1 VPLGGLPIEAYLQ
14 VIEDRVMGV
23 HEIDGWSSRIA
34 LDQIGREL
42 WLVVVGGEQ
51 DLATVERLREELG
64 RAEVDGG
71 DIVVDLSQATFI
83 DSSVAAL
90 LVEHGSLPAT
100 DDVSIA
106 LVIPAA
112 GFPAKVLR
120 LMEVYDKL
128 PVYESRD
135 GALRALGR

>member
-1 VPLGGLPIEAYLQ
+1 M
-14 VIEDRVMGV
+14 DV
-23 HEIDGWSSRIA
+23 HELDGWSSRIG
-34 LDQIGREL
+34 LDRIGREL

-51 DLATVERLREELG
+51 DLATVDRLREEIE
-64 RAEVDGG
+64 RAEIAGG

-83 DSSVAAL
+83 DSSVAGL
-90 LVEHGSLPAT
+90 LVEHGLRPAS

-120 LMEVYDKL
+120 LLEIYDRL
-128 PVYESRD
+128 PAFESRAD
-135 GALRALGR
+135 ALRALGR

>member
-1 VPLGGLPIEAYLQ
+1 VVSDA
-14 VIEDRVMGV
+14 R
-23 HEIDGWSSRIA
+23 EIAGWSSRIA

-42 WLVVVGGEQ
+42 WLVVIGGEH
-51 DLATVERLREELG
+51 DVATVERLREELE
-64 RAEVDGG
+64 RAEIAGG

-83 DSSVAAL
+83 DSSVATL
-90 LVEHGSLPAT
+90 LLEHGHLPAR

-120 LMEVYDKL
+120 LMEVYDML
-128 PVYESRD
+128 PAYESRED
-135 GALRALGR
+135 ALRALGR

>member
-1 VPLGGLPIEAYLQ
+1 M
-14 VIEDRVMGV
+14 DV

-34 LDQIGREL
+34 LEQIGREL

-51 DLATVERLREELG
+51 DLATVDRLREEIEH
-64 RAEVDGG
+64 AEIAGG
-71 DIVVDLSQATFI
+71 DIVVDLTQATFI
-83 DSSVAAL
+83 DSSVAGL
-90 LVEHGSLPAT
+90 LVEHGLRPAG

-120 LMEVYDKL
+120 LLEIYDRL
-128 PVYESRD
+128 PAFESRAL
-135 GALRALGR
+135 ALRALGR

>member
-1 VPLGGLPIEAYLQ
+1 
-14 VIEDRVMGV
+14 V

-51 DLATVERLREELG
+51 DVATVERLREELE
-64 RAEVDGG
+64 RAELSGG

-83 DSSVAAL
+83 DSSIAGL
-90 LVEHGSLPAT
+90 LLEYGLLPAS

-120 LMEVYDKL
+120 LMEVYDRL
-128 PVYESRD
+128 PAYESRED
-135 GALRALGR
+135 ALRALGR

>member
-1 VPLGGLPIEAYLQ
+1 M
-14 VIEDRVMGV
+14 DV

-34 LDQIGREL
+34 LEQIGREL

-51 DLATVERLREELG
+51 DLATVDRLREEIE
-64 RAEVDGG
+64 RAEIAGG

-83 DSSVAAL
+83 DSSIAGL
-90 LVEHGSLPAT
+90 LVEHGLRPAS

-120 LMEVYDKL
+120 LFEIYDRL
-128 PVYESRD
+128 PAFESRAD
-135 GALRALGR
+135 ALRALGR

>member
-1 VPLGGLPIEAYLQ
+1 
-14 VIEDRVMGV
+14 VIEDRVIAV

-51 DLATVERLREELG
+51 DLATVERLRDELE
-64 RAEVDGG
+64 RAELAGG

-90 LVEHGSLPAT
+90 LLEHGSLPAT
-100 DDVSIA
+100 DEVSIA
-106 LVIPAA
+106 LVMPTA

-120 LMEVYDKL
+120 LMEAYDRL
-128 PVYESRD
+128 PAYESRAD
-135 GALRALGR
+135 ALRALGR

>member
-1 VPLGGLPIEAYLQ
+1 
-14 VIEDRVMGV
+14 V

-51 DLATVERLREELG
+51 DVATVERLREELE
-64 RAEVDGG
+64 RAELAGG

-83 DSSVAAL
+83 DSSIARL
-90 LVEHGSLPAT
+90 LLEHGLLPAS
-100 DDVSIA
+100 DEVSIA

-120 LMEVYDKL
+120 LMEVYDRL
-128 PVYESRD
+128 PAYESRD
-135 GALRALGR
+135 DALRALGRR

>member
-1 VPLGGLPIEAYLQ
+1 
-14 VIEDRVMGV
+14 M

-34 LDQIGREL
+34 LDQIGRDL

-51 DLATVERLREELG
+51 DLSTVGRLRDEIE
-64 RAEVDGG
+64 RAEIAGG

-83 DSSVAAL
+83 DSSVAGL
-90 LVEHGSLPAT
+90 LIEQGLRPAS

-112 GFPAKVLR
+112 GFPAKVLQ
-120 LMEVYDKL
+120 LLEVYDQL
-128 PVYESRD
+128 PAFQSRAD
-135 GALRALGR
+135 ALRALGR

>member
-1 VPLGGLPIEAYLQ
+1 
-14 VIEDRVMGV
+14 VIEDRVSGV

-51 DLATVERLREELG
+51 DLATVERLREELE
-64 RAEVDGG
+64 RAELDGG

-83 DSSVAAL
+83 DSSVATL
-90 LVEHGSLPAT
+90 LVEHGLRPAT
-100 DDVSIA
+100 DEVSIA

-128 PVYESRD
+128 PAYESRD
-135 GALRALGR
+135 DALRALGR

>member
-1 VPLGGLPIEAYLQ
+1 VPLGDVPIEAYLG
-14 VIEDRVMGV
+14 VVEGRVMKV
-23 HEIDGWSSRIA
+23 HQIDGWSSRIA

-51 DLATVERLREELG
+51 DPATVERLREELE

-90 LVEHGSLPAT
+90 LLEYGLLPAT

-120 LMEVYDKL
+120 LMEVYDRL
-128 PVYESRD
+128 PAYESRD
-135 GALRALGR
+135 DALRALGR

>member
-1 VPLGGLPIEAYLQ
+1 M
-14 VIEDRVMGV
+14 MGV

-42 WLVVVGGEQ
+42 WLIVVGGEQ
-51 DLATVERLREELG
+51 DLATVERLREELE
-64 RAEVDGG
+64 RAELDGG

-83 DSSVAAL
+83 DSSVGAL
-90 LVEHGSLPAT
+90 LLEHGLLPAT
-100 DDVSIA
+100 DEVSIA

-128 PVYESRD
+128 PAYESREA
-135 GALRALGR
+135 ALRALGR

>member
-1 VPLGGLPIEAYLQ
+1 M
-14 VIEDRVMGV
+14 DV

-34 LDQIGREL
+34 LEQIGREL

-51 DLATVERLREELG
+51 DLATVDRLREEIE
-64 RAEVDGG
+64 RAEIAGG

-83 DSSVAAL
+83 DSSVAGL
-90 LVEHGSLPAT
+90 LVEHGLRPTS
-100 DDVSIA
+100 DVSIA

-120 LMEVYDKL
+120 LLEIYDRL
-128 PVYESRD
+128 PAFETRAE
-135 GALRALGR
+135 ALRALGR

>member
-1 VPLGGLPIEAYLQ
+1 
-14 VIEDRVMGV
+14 M

-51 DLATVERLREELG
+51 DVATVERLREELE
-64 RAEVDGG
+64 RAELAGG

-83 DSSVAAL
+83 DSSIAGL
-90 LVEHGSLPAT
+90 LLEHGLLPAS

-120 LMEVYDKL
+120 LMEVYDRL
-128 PVYESRD
+128 PAYESRD
-135 GALRALGR
+135 DALRALGRH

>member
-1 VPLGGLPIEAYLQ
+1 VPLGDVPIEAYLR
-14 VIEDRVMGV
+14 VIEGRVMKV
-23 HEIDGWSSRIA
+23 HQIDGWSSRIA

-51 DLATVERLREELG
+51 DLATVERLREELE

-83 DSSVAAL
+83 DSSIAAL
-90 LVEHGSLPAT
+90 LLEYGRLPAT

-120 LMEVYDKL
+120 LMEVYDRL
-128 PVYESRD
+128 PAYESRD
-135 GALRALGR
+135 DALRALGR

>member
-1 VPLGGLPIEAYLQ
+1 VT
-14 VIEDRVMGV
+14 EDRVMVV

-42 WLVVVGGEQ
+42 WLVVIGGEQ
-51 DLATVERLREELG
+51 DVATVERLREELE
-64 RAEVDGG
+64 RAEVAGG

-83 DSSVAAL
+83 DSSIAGL
-90 LVEHGSLPAT
+90 LLEYGLLPAS
-100 DDVSIA
+100 DHVSIA

-120 LMEVYDKL
+120 LMEVYDRL
-128 PVYESRD
+128 PAYESRD
-135 GALRALGR
+135 DALRALGR

>member
-1 VPLGGLPIEAYLQ
+1 
-14 VIEDRVMGV
+14 M

-51 DLATVERLREELG
+51 DLSTVGRLREEIE
-64 RAEVDGG
+64 RAEIAGG
-71 DIVVDLSQATFI
+71 DIVIDLSQATFI
-83 DSSVAAL
+83 DSSVAGL
-90 LVEHGSLPAT
+90 LVEHGLAPPS
-100 DDVSIA
+100 DDVSMA

-120 LMEVYDKL
+120 LLDVYDRL
-128 PVYESRD
+128 PAFESRAD
-135 GALRALGR
+135 AVRALGR

>member
-1 VPLGGLPIEAYLQ
+1 MI
-14 VIEDRVMGV
+14 GV

-51 DLATVERLREELG
+51 DLATVERLREELE
-64 RAEVDGG
+64 RAELAGG

-90 LVEHGSLPAT
+90 LLEHGSLPAT
-100 DDVSIA
+100 DEVSIA

-120 LMEVYDKL
+120 LIEAYDGL
-128 PVYESRD
+128 PVYESRAD
-135 GALRALGR
+135 ALRALGR